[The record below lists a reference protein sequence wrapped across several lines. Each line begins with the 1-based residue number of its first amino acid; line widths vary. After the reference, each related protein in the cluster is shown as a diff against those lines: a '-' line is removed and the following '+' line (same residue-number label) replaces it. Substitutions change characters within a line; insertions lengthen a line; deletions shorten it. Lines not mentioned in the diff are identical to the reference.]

1 MSLGSDQC
9 VRGYDT
15 IMCGERTVAGD
26 PNWLIQN
33 QPDAKR
39 REIKERHVRRNA
51 AVGLVVPM

>member
-1 MSLGSDQC
+1 MSLGSEHY

-15 IMCGERTVAGD
+15 ISCDERTVAGD

-33 QPDAKR
+33 QADAKR
-39 REIKERHVRRNA
+39 REIEERHVRRNA